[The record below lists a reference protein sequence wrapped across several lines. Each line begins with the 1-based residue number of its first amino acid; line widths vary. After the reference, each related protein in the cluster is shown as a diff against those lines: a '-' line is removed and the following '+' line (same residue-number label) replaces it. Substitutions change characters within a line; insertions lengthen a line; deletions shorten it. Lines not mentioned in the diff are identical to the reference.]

1 MRLYKQIHKRKRPNL
16 YNMLNTPNSKKI
28 KLDDGTELK
37 IKRILGSIVGVHII
51 NKKKGF
57 GGSRLYQLI
66 G

>member
-1 MRLYKQIHKRKRPNL
+1 MNIYRYVKKYEKPNL
-16 YNMLNTPNSKKI
+16 YDMLNVPGSKKV

-37 IKRILGSIVGVHII
+37 IKRILGSIVGVHFS
-51 NKKKGF
+51 NNKKGF